1 MSWLYSEYSVA
12 EGYLRMGD
20 HTPLNYSACLSE
32 LMLGAKE
39 KLNGRD
45 RLFTKL
51 VVEAPK
57 VTAEAMGIV
66 KSYCC
71 DEVGDVTA
79 YCKYFMHIQYYIYFF
94 GSWSY
99 EHAYSFIISW
109 MDKS

>member
-71 DEVGDVTA
+71 DEVGDVNV
-79 YCKYFMHIQYYIYFF
+79 YFGGIMELRACIQFYNFLD
-94 GSWSY
+94 G
-99 EHAYSFIISW
+99 
-109 MDKS
+109 